1 MGLDHTLRLLDALTA
16 PAKHHIRSVGRG
28 VEGGGS
34 GSSPDRGGWDGLGV
48 FRDPEHCRCV
58 GGDLEEGSERPARGN
73 DTDRGRRY
81 AQFLGFPYCLS
92 IQTAYSGRG
101 VRRDA
106 LLTSADE
113 PAV

>member
-58 GGDLEEGSERPARGN
+58 GGDLEEVVNVPPAGTTPTADAATLNSWAFRI
-73 DTDRGRRY
+73 
-81 AQFLGFPYCLS
+81 ASPFKLL
-92 IQTAYSGRG
+92 IQGAG
-101 VRRDA
+101 
-106 LLTSADE
+106 
-113 PAV
+113 